1 MIDFLA
7 AVRYYCAPSDRK
19 TKEWSNFG
27 RKKLMER
34 TAQLKR
40 RKMFRSPDDGSGA
53 PAGPP
58 DETPAAEEVAAA
70 ATPAMVT
77 CPECSHEFEAGG
89 ADEDGNI
96 TCPGC
101 EHQFKP
107 EPVVS
112 EEAPADVESVGT
124 EPINP
129 VKGALPPESNPP
141 ASDESGD
148 VTVG

>member
-7 AVRYYCAPSDRK
+7 TIGYYCAPSDRK

-40 RKMFRSPDDGSGA
+40 RAMFRSSDDGSGA
-53 PAGPP
+53 PA
-58 DETPAAEEVAAA
+58 AEEVDAA

-107 EPVVS
+107 EPVAEEAAT
-112 EEAPADVESVGT
+112 EEAPA
-124 EPINP
+124 
-129 VKGALPPESNPP
+129 APES
-141 ASDESGD
+141 E
-148 VTVG
+148 